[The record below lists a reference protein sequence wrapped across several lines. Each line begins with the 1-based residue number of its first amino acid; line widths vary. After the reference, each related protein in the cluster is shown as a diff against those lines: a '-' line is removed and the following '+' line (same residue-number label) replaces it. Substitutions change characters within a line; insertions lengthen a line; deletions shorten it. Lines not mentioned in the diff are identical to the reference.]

1 MGVIIGSMIALII
14 IVFIGLVIFMQKVF
28 NKEVVSA
35 TSHLDELTAEYAK
48 REEAL
53 KKQYEDAKRQ
63 SQEIIANAQKDA
75 QQQRDQ
81 VLKEAHDE
89 KNKILDEAA
98 KKTDEMVRQA
108 DNARLAL
115 LAEVD
120 KKIEERAIV
129 KAVELLGICLSEDFR
144 RQMHESWVQELTQAG
159 FQVLDRL
166 RVPDQIQSIKVV
178 TAFAL
183 TEGQRKA
190 LVLKIKERLGYEV
203 AIEEEIDPKI
213 IAGIS
218 VNVGSLYLDG
228 SLKFKIEEEARAK
241 QSGS

>member
-1 MGVIIGSMIALII
+1 MGIIIGSITLII

-28 NKEVVSA
+28 SKEVVSA
-35 TSHLDELTAEYAK
+35 TSHLDELTAEYSK

-75 QQQRDQ
+75 QKQMEQI
-81 VLKEAHDE
+81 LKEAHDE
-89 KNKILDEAA
+89 KTRILDEAA
-98 KKTDEMVRQA
+98 KKTDEMVKQA
-108 DNARLAL
+108 DNARLSL
-115 LAEVD
+115 LAEAD

-144 RQMHESWVQELTQAG
+144 KQIHERWVKELVSAG
-159 FQVLDRL
+159 FQALDRL
-166 RVPDQIQSIKVV
+166 RVPDQIQSIKVI
-178 TAFAL
+178 TAFEL
-183 TEGQRKA
+183 TQDQRKV
-190 LVLKIKERLGYEV
+190 LVSKIKEKLGYEV
-203 AIEEEIDPKI
+203 SIEEVIDPKI